1 MDAARAFPERP
12 GRVPPEKDRIE
23 QKTEELILMTGAQ
36 GPRRWR
42 QRKGEYLRKLEQDNL
57 ELKGL
62 IVELQ
67 QQISANQAQKDILR
81 DQLTYFQSCLAQA
94 APLHRAWMQRL
105 NFVMDCWTEILI
117 MEFCSWHFDH
127 RMIIG
132 L

>member
-1 MDAARAFPERP
+1 MEFAALRGLADIQAPVGP
-12 GRVPPEKDRIE
+12 NPEKDKIE

-57 ELKGL
+57 ELKNL

-94 APLHRAWMQRL
+94 APLVFQPAPDRPQQPPPR
-105 NFVMDCWTEILI
+105 
-117 MEFCSWHFDH
+117 
-127 RMIIG
+127 
-132 L
+132 